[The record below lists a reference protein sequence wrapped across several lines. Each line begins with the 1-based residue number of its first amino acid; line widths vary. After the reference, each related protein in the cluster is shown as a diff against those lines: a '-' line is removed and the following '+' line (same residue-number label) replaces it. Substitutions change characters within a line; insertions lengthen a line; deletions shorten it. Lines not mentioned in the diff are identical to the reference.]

1 MNGYTGARGTI
12 VVKLTHMEGR
22 LPLRGA
28 TVELIG
34 RGERYT
40 SDRNGMVRIN
50 VATPPKSLSL
60 TPDPPARPYSIY
72 SIRITAAGYVTRTAL
87 NIQVFA
93 ETSTI
98 LNENMIQLE
107 AAGNNTNKESET
119 PPHKLWQLTRIG
131 EDNSAVTTMATPT
144 VPEVRLPE
152 NITVHLGTPGSDA
165 VDVTV
170 PFITYIKSVAS
181 SEIYPTWPRSSLIAN
196 VHAQV
201 SLALNRIYTE
211 WYPSQGY
218 PFDIAA
224 SPSFDQYYIH
234 NREVFGTIDEVV
246 DEYFTY
252 YIARMGFVE
261 PLFAQFCD
269 GKTSTCQGLSQWGSV
284 DLANRGDT
292 PIEILRYYYG
302 KDVELRRAP
311 VTQTVPDSYPG
322 EPLSQG
328 MESDAVR
335 FMQNR
340 LNRIGVTYTEIP
352 FILLPDGVFD
362 AETTAA
368 VRAFQRIFGL
378 PQTGIV
384 DSDTWYKITYIYTA
398 VKSLGELDSEGQL
411 PEGGAYPGTPLKNG
425 DVGPNVLRMQ
435 WFINGIAR
443 SGQIPALREVEL
455 DGRYG
460 EETASQV
467 RVLQQYFGQTQ
478 TGQIDRAAWESITRL
493 FNEIGEIGTDEEFP
507 NASVPGWPRPYP
519 GAAIRRGDSG
529 ENVRYIQSILAVLAN
544 NNQAIPAPAVD
555 GVFGAETESSVIA
568 FQRAYNLATDGIVGV
583 LTWEQLNAAYGE
595 TTPSVG

>member
-22 LPLRGA
+22 LALRGA

-34 RGERYT
+34 RSERYT
-40 SDRNGMVRIN
+40 SDRSGIVRIN
-50 VATPPKSLSL
+50 VATPPKALSL

-72 SIRITAAGYVTRTAL
+72 SIRISAPGYVTRTAL

-93 ETSTI
+93 DTSTI
-98 LNENMIQLE
+98 ISENMIQLE
-107 AAGNNTNKESET
+107 VTDSTEKQSDTA
-119 PPHKLWQLTRIG
+119 PHKLWQFSRLGDSNATVPTLT
-131 EDNSAVTTMATPT
+131 VPTT
-144 VPEVRLPE
+144 PEVRLPE

-181 SEIYPTWPRSSLIAN
+181 SEIYPTWPRTALIAN

-218 PFDIAA
+218 SFDIAA

-292 PIEILRYYYG
+292 VLEILKYYYG

-311 VTQTVPDSYPG
+311 VAQTVPDSYPG
-322 EPLSQG
+322 EPLSVG
-328 MESDAVR
+328 TESDAVR
-335 FMQNR
+335 FLQNR

-362 AETTAA
+362 AETANA

-378 PQTGIV
+378 PQTGVV
-384 DSDTWYKITYIYTA
+384 DSDTWYKVTYIYIA
-398 VKSLGELDSEGQL
+398 VKSLAELDSEGQQ
-411 PEGGAYPGTPLKNG
+411 PEGGAYPGTPLNIG

-443 SGQIPALREVEL
+443 SGQIPQLREVEL

-467 RVLQQYFGQTQ
+467 RILQQDFGIPQ
-478 TGQIDRAAWESITRL
+478 TGQIDRATWDSITKL
-493 FNEIGEIGTDEEFP
+493 FNEIGEIGTDDTYP
-507 NASVPGWPRPYP
+507 NATVPGWPRPYP
-519 GAAIRRGDSG
+519 GAVLQRGAQGD
-529 ENVRYIQSILAVLAN
+529 NVRYIQELLAEAAKKNASV
-544 NNQAIPAPAVD
+544 PAPAID
-555 GVFGAETESSVIA
+555 GIFGAETEASVRA
-568 FQRAYNLATDGIVGV
+568 FQSAYGLDSDGIVGV
-583 LTWEQLNAAYGE
+583 LTWEKLNAVYEDSLPTFG
-595 TTPSVG
+595 

>member
-12 VVKLTHMEGR
+12 VIKLTHMEGR
-22 LPLRGA
+22 LALRGA

-40 SDRNGMVRIN
+40 TDRSGIVRIS
-50 VATPPKSLSL
+50 VPAPPKSLSL
-60 TPDPPARPYSIY
+60 TPDPPARPYSVY
-72 SIRITAAGYVTRTAL
+72 SVRISAPGYVTRTAL
-87 NIQVFA
+87 NIHVFA
-93 ETSTI
+93 EISTI
-98 LNENMIQLE
+98 ISENMIQLE
-107 AAGNNTNKESET
+107 AAGDTTEKESET
-119 PPHKLWQLTRIG
+119 PPHKLWQLSRMGDGDTTTVPTL
-131 EDNSAVTTMATPT
+131 AVPT
-144 VPEVRLPE
+144 VPDVRLPE
-152 NITVHLGTPGSDA
+152 NITVKLGTPGSDA
-165 VDVTV
+165 VTVTV

-181 SEIYPTWPRSSLIAN
+181 SEIYPTWPRTALIAN

-269 GKTSTCQGLSQWGSV
+269 GKTTTCQGLSQWGTV

-292 PIEILRYYYG
+292 VLDILKYYYG
-302 KDVELRRAP
+302 RDVELRRAP
-311 VTQTVPDSYPG
+311 VAQTVPDSYPG
-322 EPLSQG
+322 EPLSAG
-328 MESDAVR
+328 DESDAVR

-340 LNRIGVTYTEIP
+340 LNRIGVTYTQIP

-362 AETTAA
+362 AETTNA

-378 PQTGIV
+378 PQTGVV

-398 VKSLGELDSEGQL
+398 VKSLAELDSEGQQ
-411 PEGGAYPGTPLKNG
+411 PEGGVYPGTPVQNG

-455 DGRYG
+455 DGQYG

-467 RVLQQYFGQTQ
+467 RVLQQYFGLPQ
-478 TGQIDRAAWESITRL
+478 TGKIDRATWDSITRL
-493 FNEIGEIGTDEEFP
+493 FNEIGEIGTDDTYP
-507 NASVPGWPRPYP
+507 DGTPRPYP
-519 GAAIRRGDSG
+519 GAPIRRGASG
-529 ENVRYIQSILAVLAN
+529 DNVRYIQTLLAEIAKGNSAVT
-544 NNQAIPAPAVD
+544 APVVD
-555 GVFGAETESSVIA
+555 GVFGAETEASVRA
-568 FQRAYNLATDGIVGV
+568 FQTAFGLEPDGVVGV
-583 LTWEQLNAAYGE
+583 LTWEQLNAAYENTLPTFG
-595 TTPSVG
+595 

>member
-12 VVKLTHMEGR
+12 IVKLTHMEGR

-40 SDRNGMVRIN
+40 TDRSGIVRIS
-50 VATPPKSLSL
+50 VSAPPKSLSL

-98 LNENMIQLE
+98 ISENMIQLE
-107 AAGNNTNKESET
+107 ATDATDKDSET
-119 PPHKLWQLTRIG
+119 PPHKLWQISRG
-131 EDNSAVTTMATPT
+131 GADNIALPTMATPT
-144 VPEVRLPE
+144 VPDVRLPE

-181 SEIYPTWPRSSLIAN
+181 SEIYPTWPRNALIAN

-269 GKTSTCQGLSQWGSV
+269 GKTSTCQGLSQWGTV

-292 PIEILRYYYG
+292 PLEIIRYYYG
-302 KDVELRRAP
+302 RDTELRRAP
-311 VTQTVPDSYPG
+311 VAQTVPDSYPG
-322 EPLSQG
+322 EPLSAG
-328 MESDAVR
+328 DESDAVR

-340 LNRIGVTYTEIP
+340 LNRIGVTYTQIP

-362 AETTAA
+362 AETVNA

-378 PQTGIV
+378 PQTGVV
-384 DSDTWYKITYIYTA
+384 DSDTWYKINYIYNA

-411 PEGGAYPGTPLKNG
+411 PEGGAYPGVPVKVG

-443 SGQIPALREVEL
+443 SGQLASLREVEL

-467 RVLQQYFGQTQ
+467 RVLQQYFGLPQ
-478 TGQIDRAAWESITRL
+478 TGQIDRATWDSITKL
-493 FNEIGEIGTDEEFP
+493 FNEIGEIGTDETFP
-507 NASVPGWPRPYP
+507 DGTPRPYP
-519 GAAIRRGDSG
+519 GTPVRRGDSG
-529 ENVRYIQSILAVLAN
+529 DDVRYIQRLLASIAAQTGAVS
-544 NNQAIPAPAVD
+544 APAVD
-555 GVFGAETESSVIA
+555 GVFGAETESAVRA
-568 FQRAYNLATDGIVGV
+568 FQSAYDLDPDGIVGV
-583 LTWEQLNAAYGE
+583 LTWEKLNAVYENTLPTFG
-595 TTPSVG
+595 